1 MSANASPP
9 SSDDRTRSS
18 LDVAAR
24 LAALA
29 RAFARSAGEAA
40 ELHAEML
47 QIVRGEC
54 AGSGPGSR
62 SEPAPAE
69 VARLALGICRT
80 GARKRRLE
88 RTVAEKLAATD
99 LPVSARSDP
108 AAGDEFPAALED
120 ALSRIE
126 PSQAEALRLCVLAGL
141 PVADAAALLDLP
153 EESVRRAVFQ
163 ARRHLADMLTSG
175 GAVRP

>member
-9 SSDDRTRSS
+9 SPDDRTRSS
-18 LDVAAR
+18 LEVAAG

-40 ELHAEML
+40 ELLAEML
-47 QIVRGEC
+47 HAVRGEC
-54 AGSGPGSR
+54 AGSGSR
-62 SEPAPAE
+62 SVPAPTEAM
-69 VARLALGICRT
+69 RLALGVCRT

-88 RTVAEKLAATD
+88 RTVAEKLAGTD

-120 ALSRIE
+120 ALSRLE
-126 PSQAEALRLCVLAGL
+126 SSQAEALRLCVLAGL
-141 PVADAAALLDLP
+141 PAADAAAILDLP
-153 EESVRRAVFQ
+153 EESVRRAVFR

-175 GAVRP
+175 SSVRP